1 MLVVSAFES
10 WLNELVKTPMHPDLE
25 LGLADRPIKCKYKG
39 LSKLLNNDN
48 ECWCPDLDLVI
59 ELRNE
64 IVHYK
69 PRAVEAEGHVPP
81 WFLPLHQK
89 GLFVTQQSAEFPD
102 YDCTLDYKLGSYRL
116 ACWVCQTVDIGVD
129 RLLGVLAPA
138 WAQVLRPS
146 VSNFG
151 HYRAI
156 CSPAQATTDR

>member
-69 PRAVEAEGHVPP
+69 PRAVEAEGHVGDPVP
-81 WFLPLHQK
+81 YRASMPL
-89 GLFVTQQSAEFPD
+89 
-102 YDCTLDYKLGSYRL
+102 
-116 ACWVCQTVDIGVD
+116 WD
-129 RLLGVLAPA
+129 RLQAVEILR
-138 WAQVLRPS
+138 WTAQEVSEAALQS
-146 VSNFG
+146 VAM
-151 HYRAI
+151 R
-156 CSPAQATTDR
+156 QRREATDDVHQL